1 MLSAGFR
8 SGTHLTHIGDEPMN
22 DELKPWSVT
31 ASRITYEDRWIRV
44 RSDDCVTA
52 DGTVIAPFHVLDYP
66 DWINVIPLMP
76 DGRVLLTREY
86 RHGRGEIVAG
96 LVAGGVEP
104 GDSKTGDAAMT
115 AARRELR
122 EETGYEASTF
132 VKLLTSYPNAA
143 NHSNVVTSWLALG
156 LSKVGEPAFDPG
168 EKVDLLFADLAV
180 TLGDLQSGAVIMQSM
195 HVAALYAAESWLRT
209 QASEG
214 LK

>member
-8 SGTHLTHIGDEPMN
+8 SGTHLTHIGDGPMN

-96 LVAGGVEP
+96 LVAGGIEP
-104 GDSKTGDAAMT
+104 GDSKTGDAAMA

-122 EETGYEASTF
+122 ETGYEASTF

-168 EKVDLLFADLAV
+168 EKVDLLFADLAA